1 MAQSP
6 GSFCLVGSYLEC
18 SRVQVL
24 VSGAEPGC
32 CIKEGFL
39 AEVHLV
45 VHYLVLRSLHFRALL
60 CVLLLHDGLN
70 CSLSLCLNRV
80 NFIPRGT
87 NLAKKGLLLLGA
99 YLQACRRDAS
109 SFQKLALKCSCHG
122 AAVITAQQ

>member
-1 MAQSP
+1 MTHSP

-18 SRVQVL
+18 SRIQVL

-60 CVLLLHDGLN
+60 CALLLHDGLN
-70 CSLSLCLNRV
+70 CSLNLCLNRL
-80 NFIPRGT
+80 NFIPPGT

-99 YLQACRRDAS
+99 YLRACRRDAG
-109 SFQKLALKCSCHG
+109 SFQQLALKRSCHG
-122 AAVITAQQ
+122 AAVVTAQQ